1 MKLRSLFL
9 FGAGVATG
17 LTIARKLSAD
27 DEDIVHGPQR
37 TTSDQGPAIR
47 AMSATTQRLSER
59 ATVLSLDAIRRAR
72 GAIRDRLG
80 ETTYDD
86 AAWS

>member
-17 LTIARKLSAD
+17 LAVARKLSAD
-27 DEDIVHGPQR
+27 DEHVVHGPQR
-37 TTSDQGPAIR
+37 TASTPNPALR
-47 AMSATTQRLSER
+47 ALSSGTQRLSGR
-59 ATVLSLDAIRRAR
+59 ATVLSLDAIRKAR
-72 GAIRDRLG
+72 EAIRDRLG
-80 ETTYDD
+80 ESTYDD

>member
-17 LTIARKLSAD
+17 LTIAKKISQDDAD
-27 DEDIVHGPQR
+27 IAHGPQR
-37 TTSDQGPAIR
+37 AQPANPALR
-47 AMSATTQRLSER
+47 GLSTQTQRLTDR
-59 ATVLSLDAIRRAR
+59 ATVMSLDAIRKAR

-80 ETTYDD
+80 ETSYDD

>member
-9 FGAGVATG
+9 FGAGIATG
-17 LTIARKLSAD
+17 LTIAKRFSRD
-27 DEDIVHGPQR
+27 DPEIVHGPQR
-37 TTSDQGPAIR
+37 ATTGGPAAR
-47 AMSATTQRLSER
+47 ALSTQMQRLTDR
-59 ATVLSLDAIRRAR
+59 ATVSSLDAIRKAR

-80 ETTYDD
+80 ETDYDD

>member
-1 MKLRSLFL
+1 MKLRALFL

-17 LTIARKLSAD
+17 LAIARKLSED
-27 DEDIVHGPQR
+27 DDAIAHGPQR
-37 TTSDQGPAIR
+37 ATSSSSPAKR
-47 AMSATTQRLSER
+47 AMSATTQRLSDR

-80 ETTYDD
+80 ESTYDD

>member
-17 LTIARKLSAD
+17 LTIAKKLSAD
-27 DEDIVHGPQR
+27 DENIAHGPQR
-37 TTSDQGPAIR
+37 TTSNANPALR
-47 AMSATTQRLSER
+47 ALSTGTQRLSDR
-59 ATVLSLDAIRRAR
+59 ATVLSLDAIRKAR

-80 ETTYDD
+80 ESTYDD